1 MPTDCLPSGAFF
13 VLVRAR
19 YLSAQTQ
26 FEAWLAMQTAGPDGL
41 RPAEFSRRRCEFV
54 CIHNATAGTEDT
66 KLVDM
71 WRQRTPNEARRVLSA
86 PDVTVTNLS
95 DKTTQLEKIGS
106 LGQEAVQVYS
116 ADSCKAL
123 REAGISAAQLVDGGF
138 TLPRL
143 VEGGCTLAELAVEL
157 AAAGCAPAEL
167 EALGFEATDVL
178 SAFGVG
184 AAGCSTKQI
193 MDGLLEACKAGK
205 GEEVHAVKN
214 ADWTGIDATGIAK
227 DVVDSAK
234 DGASEALVSA
244 ILAAAKV
251 TSIGY
256 GAFSGCSSLA
266 AITIPSSV
274 TSIGDYAF
282 KKCSSLAAITIPSSV
297 TSIGNEAFPPTTI
310 VTRE

>member
-1 MPTDCLPSGAFF
+1 
-13 VLVRAR
+13 
-19 YLSAQTQ
+19 
-26 FEAWLAMQTAGPDGL
+26 MQTAGPDGL
-41 RPAEFSRRRCEFV
+41 KPAELSRRRCEFV
-54 CIHNATAGTEDT
+54 CIHNATAGAEDT

-71 WRQRTPNEARRVLSA
+71 WRQRTPDEARRVLSA

-106 LGQEAVQVYS
+106 LGQEVVQVYS

-123 REAGISAAQLVDGGF
+123 REAGASAAQLFDGGF

-143 VEGGCTLAELAVEL
+143 VEGGCTVAELAAV
-157 AAAGCAPAEL
+157 GCAPAEL

-178 SAFGVG
+178 SAFGVS

-193 MDGLLEACKAGK
+193 VDGLLAASKAGK
-205 GEEVHAVKN
+205 GEEEMLRYVHAVKN

-234 DGASEALVSA
+234 EGASEALASA

-251 TSIGY
+251 ASIGDYAFYGCSSLGAITIPSSVTSIGNH
-256 GAFSGCSSLA
+256 AFDGCSSLA

-274 TSIGDYAF
+274 TSIGD
-282 KKCSSLAAITIPSSV
+282 
-297 TSIGNEAFPPTTI
+297 EAFPPTTI